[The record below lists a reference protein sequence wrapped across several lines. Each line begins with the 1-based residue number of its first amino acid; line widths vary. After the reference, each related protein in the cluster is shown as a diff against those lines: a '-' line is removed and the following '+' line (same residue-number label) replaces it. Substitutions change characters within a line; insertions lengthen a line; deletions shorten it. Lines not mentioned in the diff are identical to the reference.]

1 MPAVS
6 KTGQGQK
13 SEPLIIAG
21 QAVALGETR
30 DLQLEYSQS
39 YTGIRVSIP
48 VRVVR
53 GSKPGPTVCLIAVV
67 HGDELNGLG
76 ILRELV
82 FERELKL
89 EQGSVVVIPV
99 ANASGL
105 EHHSRYMPDRR
116 DLNRSFPGSPGGSQA
131 SRLAH
136 LLFNRIIRHCD
147 YGLDFHTAAVRRTNY
162 PNVRGD
168 LTNPD
173 VAAMA
178 RAFGCELIV
187 NNRGAEGSLRRT
199 SVDRGIPMIILEAG
213 EVWKMEPGVVEL
225 GVRGAENVLKMFR
238 MLPGPIQSPSF
249 QTEIHRTLWVRAE
262 WGGILK
268 FHVLPGEMVKEGQC
282 LATNMSIFGVQQN
295 RLISPADGIVLGMST
310 MPAVKPGEPVFHL
323 AIPSDSMASLRRKN
337 ARRGPDSLHQRIQEE
352 LATNIQVSR
361 QT

>member
-1 MPAVS
+1 MS
-6 KTGQGQK
+6 KTRSRSNNG
-13 SEPLIIAG
+13 PLIIGG
-21 QAVALGETR
+21 QSIELGETR

-53 GSKPGPTVCLIAVV
+53 GRKPGPTVCLIAVV

-76 ILRELV
+76 IIRELV

-89 EQGSVVVIPV
+89 ERGSVVAIPV

-105 EHHSRYMPDRR
+105 EHHSRYLPDRR

-136 LLFNRIIRHCD
+136 LLFNQVIRHCD
-147 YGLDFHTAAVRRTNY
+147 YGLDFHTAAIRRTNY

-168 LTNPD
+168 LSNPK

-187 NNRGAEGSLRRT
+187 NNRGTEGSLRRT

-225 GVRGAENVLKMFR
+225 GVRGAVNVLKMLR
-238 MLPGPIQSPSF
+238 MLPGKIRRPSF
-249 QTEIHRTLWVRAE
+249 QTEIHQTLWVRAE

-295 RLISPADGIVLGMST
+295 QLFSPADGIVLGMST

-323 AIPSDSMASLRRKN
+323 AIPADSMTSLRRKN
-337 ARRGPDSLHQRIQEE
+337 ARRGPDSLHRRIQEE
-352 LATNIQVSR
+352 LATNIQVNRNS
-361 QT
+361 